1 MYEGNGD
8 NPGTTQERTDRC
20 AAACFNKGTALG
32 YGPWSSRGDAIGFAL
47 IESSG
52 RCYCQHEAFAR
63 CTKAYTNYVAH
74 AFEIPTSVQVG
85 NGLCSN
91 DKGVGI
97 RVYEGNGDNPGTTQ
111 ERTDRCAAACFNK
124 RTALAQGP
132 WSSRGDAIGFG
143 LTENNGRC
151 YCQHETFTACKKV
164 STNCTCQTNDVANAS
179 HSKRSAALMCRNWQL
194 SFGYVMKRSQV
205 FCRAFCGPYQKEGV
219 KLAEM
224 TPTAHFERRLFC
236 CALQTWRTSSSLR
249 VQKLG
254 PDCARTTWELESACT
269 KATATTQVRHR
280 SGQIDALPHAS
291 TKVRQSNRE

>member
-1 MYEGNGD
+1 MLS
-8 NPGTTQERTDRC
+8 PVVLR
-20 AAACFNKGTALG
+20 
-32 YGPWSSRGDAIGFAL
+32 S
-47 IESSG
+47 
-52 RCYCQHEAFAR
+52 AR
-63 CTKAYTNYVAH
+63 CRMRFGPLPRRLQSRTRQ
-74 AFEIPTSVQVG
+74 PTRCVPEACRFVCVCGRSWHVNDSWWTPPRPSSSPTIAGFCCRNRCSPAGAAETPRSVQVG
-85 NGLCSN
+85 AGLCSN

-254 PDCARTTWELESACT
+254 PGCA
-269 KATATTQVRHR
+269 
-280 SGQIDALPHAS
+280 
-291 TKVRQSNRE
+291 